1 VLSAATDLEAKLSR
15 LENIVGGLSTQ
26 MLGFASDCEDETNR
40 MLLSLLNENKELW
53 SHLTKM
59 KYELDRA
66 QGELAARGK
75 RGETIPK
82 DRYDYLTK
90 QQTLLEEK
98 LKRAQ
103 QTIEEQ
109 IQAERQHEEH
119 MRDVNDALSQ
129 AKRRVEVL
137 EGELLAARQ
146 QILGME
152 AEVTQATNSCKQSQQ
167 QCVELQSLNALQQT
181 SIANLTQQIQEL
193 QEAESS
199 EHRRQVK
206 RLETERDD
214 AREALTRLRSE
225 LEDAVARRSA
235 AERDAESRA
244 SYFLSYR
251 ATLEEQHAAYVRAL
265 REEMQS
271 SKVLLEREL
280 DELRHELELRTDELH
295 AAARELEE
303 YRGEWQT
310 LRTANR
316 SLEDENHRRS
326 LDLESATSQLQRLED
341 KLRRTA
347 HEHEQLQQLH
357 AAAEQRFK
365 DHQVEVA
372 KLREQTAALEQIL
385 GEERQRHT
393 SQIEAFDAD
402 WKEAS
407 RVTQTL
413 QEELKKTRM
422 KAAEGDQLK
431 ALRERMEKDKE
442 QLMSENLRL
451 HQQYQEVQQQNVAMQ
466 SAIQQLKL
474 KLGGNS
480 TTTQLV
486 EDLQRRMAE
495 LPTLRQ
501 AAEEARLGIQKA
513 REEAEELRRERDEMS
528 ARLDFFLEESRK
540 AAKKDSEFDR
550 VFRDAT
556 SQVRRLDKQVED
568 IQQKTH
574 LRATVASSGTSSAYQ
589 SAVYSGTKMTT
600 PERRSPLRPW
610 RN

>member
-1 VLSAATDLEAKLSR
+1 MKPLRMAPLPPPPGIDGGSSPVRLTGGTSSSPPRSADGGLDGSQLPPDQSGVSSAVQVAILRGKLQSAQHEAAVAKGDARDLSERLLVASTKLNEQKLHNSALQHKYNALIAKLSAMEATEKQLEDALLVERREANQQKDACERLRHHTAELEEVIKQLRAELSAKPVVDMTQLNALHDRNQFIPAAEYRQLDGAYKKRHDSAVEQMVSAFDRLLLVHEEDETELFVVRSAVLSAATDLEAKLSR

-341 KLRRTA
+341 KSTPNTDISL
-347 HEHEQLQQLH
+347 
-357 AAAEQRFK
+357 
-365 DHQVEVA
+365 
-372 KLREQTAALEQIL
+372 AL
-385 GEERQRHT
+385 
-393 SQIEAFDAD
+393 
-402 WKEAS
+402 
-407 RVTQTL
+407 
-413 QEELKKTRM
+413 
-422 KAAEGDQLK
+422 
-431 ALRERMEKDKE
+431 
-442 QLMSENLRL
+442 
-451 HQQYQEVQQQNVAMQ
+451 
-466 SAIQQLKL
+466 
-474 KLGGNS
+474 
-480 TTTQLV
+480 
-486 EDLQRRMAE
+486 
-495 LPTLRQ
+495 
-501 AAEEARLGIQKA
+501 
-513 REEAEELRRERDEMS
+513 
-528 ARLDFFLEESRK
+528 FFFS
-540 AAKKDSEFDR
+540 
-550 VFRDAT
+550 
-556 SQVRRLDKQVED
+556 
-568 IQQKTH
+568 
-574 LRATVASSGTSSAYQ
+574 
-589 SAVYSGTKMTT
+589 
-600 PERRSPLRPW
+600 
-610 RN
+610 